1 MNGKEECRGIPCYF
15 VSLSEGRYKWNYT
28 YHVISFSNESTATAH
43 STCQGSTDPLMSKY
57 CNRTTWLKK
66 DLSRLFLFGSPRS
79 PHARILKQ
87 IFSTWQS
94 IVRLKR
100 KWRGKMIA
108 RISVSFSCGEICF
121 ILSVLRS
128 EVKGDHLCPI
138 FFIAID
144 GQQFTFAETRISSSL
159 A

>member
-15 VSLSEGRYKWNYT
+15 VSLSEGRYKWYYT

-87 IFSTWQS
+87 IFLTWQS

-108 RISVSFSCGEICF
+108 RISVSFSPVEKFVASSVALFYFFCF
-121 ILSVLRS
+121 AFWGKGRPLVPHLFHCHRRS
-128 EVKGDHLCPI
+128 TIHVC
-138 FFIAID
+138 
-144 GQQFTFAETRISSSL
+144 RN
-159 A
+159 